1 MPSSEP
7 RRSSISK
14 GWADYQPQS
23 AGEAER
29 ASGKSTDDEPQ
40 LPTEADASSKSS
52 KGNANVDQS
61 DTSGVGAEQ
70 EMIILEVTDGLDG
83 ADTSIPKPDPA
94 SQTRVEAT
102 TSSVGATTTSSVAKA
117 TAFACAIVLDPLSSR
132 LVRYN
137 NIAQVLA
144 LLYTAIYTPFELAL
158 LGDQRGFWTPEGM
171 VLARVWFN
179 TLVDLIFLG
188 DMAIVMVTPYKLEGH
203 YQYERSPWKIFKRYV
218 SGWFFSDLLAVFP
231 WYLVGQDNLRVLR
244 LLRLVKI
251 SKGLQYADQLQV
263 AYSVSYLNMQLLRF
277 FTIFVVTSHW
287 MACTWCF
294 VATYAQEQNPEYD
307 KTWRDALA
315 DGKLTGDIYTDSV
328 AATYLAASHF
338 AIMTITSVG
347 YGDVAPQNRVEYAVA
362 IALQVIGTL
371 VFTYLMAMFLSLVA
385 VVEEEPWKHA
395 RRMDQLTVM
404 MNQAKLSKDE
414 KTALRQFLIKA
425 RDAIRRRDG
434 EHVFNLLSPNLQ
446 ATLLA
451 RQYLS
456 SLRQAKLFAEVS
468 ESFLVE
474 VCKVIK
480 PTMLAPGETLSDPQ
494 TLYLIDKGLIIYKGQ
509 LMGAGKLIGA
519 DFMLTNPE
527 LRPTTFPTV
536 LTFVEALT
544 LHRIELEEVS
554 DLFPED
560 AKIMRRGVIWTA
572 LRQYC
577 IKLGRNQIFSG
588 NIRKMKH
595 LDHRRKTELILT
607 HLFQRQASAD
617 PDPDSNK
624 AAGGTNGTSELSD
637 TIQRSAAKRK
647 EGVPTHRE
655 SHYSEGSVRR
665 DPGGLARLKLK
676 SNQLK
681 LMDDVS
687 TLMGKSAK
695 MEEQMGKMGE
705 QMGWICSILSDGAKV
720 KSNRAST
727 KSSTAL
733 LFGAANATG
742 RRETMNM

>member
-7 RRSSISK
+7 RGRSISK
-14 GWADYQPQS
+14 SWADYQPQS
-23 AGEAER
+23 AGKAER
-29 ASGKSTDDEPQ
+29 ASGKSTNDEPQ
-40 LPTEADASSKSS
+40 LPTEPDASSKSS
-52 KGNANVDQS
+52 KGDANVDQS

-70 EMIILEVTDGLDG
+70 EMITLEVTDGLDG
-83 ADTSIPKPDPA
+83 ADTSIPIPDPA
-94 SQTRVEAT
+94 SQTRGEAT
-102 TSSVGATTTSSVAKA
+102 TSSVEATATSSVAKA

-188 DMAIVMVTPYKLEGH
+188 DMAIVMVTPSKLEGH

-277 FTIFVVTSHW
+277 FTIFAVTSHW

-347 YGDVAPQNRVEYAVA
+347 YGDVAPQNRVEYMVA

-480 PTMLAPGETLSDPQ
+480 PTMLAPGETLSEPQ
-494 TLYLIDKGLIIYKGQ
+494 TLYLIEKGLVVYKGK
-509 LMGAGKLIGA
+509 LMGAGKLIGV
-519 DFMLTNPE
+519 DFMLTNPA

-536 LTFVEALT
+536 LTFVEALA

-560 AKIMRRGVIWTA
+560 AKKMRTGVIWTA
-572 LRQYC
+572 LRQHF
-577 IKLGRNQIFSG
+577 IKLGRNEMKVFI
-588 NIRKMKH
+588 IR
-595 LDHRRKTELILT
+595 DFQRRKTE
-607 HLFQRQASAD
+607 
-617 PDPDSNK
+617 P
-624 AAGGTNGTSELSD
+624 AGGTNGTCELSD
-637 TIQRSAAKRK
+637 TIQRSPAKGK
-647 EGVPTHRE
+647 EPPLARRESGHGHLARRE
-655 SHYSEGSVRR
+655 SHYEEGSVRR
-665 DPGGLARLKLK
+665 DPGGLVRLKLK
-676 SNQLK
+676 LN
-681 LMDDVS
+681 
-687 TLMGKSAK
+687 
-695 MEEQMGKMGE
+695 
-705 QMGWICSILSDGAKV
+705 
-720 KSNRAST
+720 
-727 KSSTAL
+727 
-733 LFGAANATG
+733 
-742 RRETMNM
+742 